1 MRKKNLK
8 CKNGNSSVKMRVTSE
23 MTKINHDAAGMDLG
37 SEEHWVCVPDDRAM
51 ENVRSF
57 GVYTSDFCELA
68 DFLHASGVKS
78 VAMESTGVYWIPLY
92 EFLDKR
98 GFEVVLVNARHLK
111 SVAGRPKTDKHDC
124 QWIQRLH
131 SYGLLQGSFRPA
143 DEICE
148 LRGFV
153 RHRAGLVEEA
163 TMHIHH
169 MQKALQQMN
178 LRLDKA
184 VSDISGKTGTS
195 IIERI
200 IAGERKPEV
209 LAELRDPRVA
219 ASKKEIAAALNGNY
233 RNEHLFALRQSYEA
247 LCFVHRQMAECD
259 DEIKKVLDGLDRK
272 VDANLAQLP
281 PPPSGSRRSNKNQSL
296 FDLRPALY
304 EIYGVDLT
312 QVDGFQSGTILNILA
327 ELGPELCKFPS
338 EKHFTSYLGLCPNRE
353 ISGGRLLK
361 NSTKKVQSRA
371 AKAFRLAAQTLKNS
385 KCYLGMFYRRIKA
398 RAGAPK
404 AITAT
409 ARKLSVIFYKMVKD
423 KAEYKPID
431 PSSFERKHRDRAVK
445 SLKNRAQAMGFEL
458 VPLAS

>member
-1 MRKKNLK
+1 MSKKNVK
-8 CKNGNSSVKMRVTSE
+8 RETGNSSGKMRVESE
-23 MTKINHDAAGMDLG
+23 MTKLNHDVAGMDLG
-37 SEEHWVCVPDDRAM
+37 SEEHWVCVPADRVE
-51 ENVRSF
+51 ENERCF
-57 GVYTSDFCELA
+57 GVYTCDFCELA
-68 DFLHASGVKS
+68 DFLRACGVKS

-92 EFLDKR
+92 EFLDKK

-111 SVAGRPKTDKHDC
+111 SVAGRPKTDIYDC

-131 SYGLLQGSFRPA
+131 SYGLLQGSFRPS
-143 DEICE
+143 DDICE
-148 LRGFV
+148 LRGLV

-184 VSDISGKTGTS
+184 VSDISGKTGTL

-200 IAGERKPEV
+200 IAGERNPKV
-209 LAELRDPRVA
+209 LAELRDPRVVA
-219 ASKKEIAAALNGNY
+219 NKKEIAAALDGNY
-233 RNEHLFALRQSYEA
+233 RNEHLFALKQSYEA
-247 LCFVHRQMAECD
+247 LCFVHRQMEECD
-259 DEIKKVLDGLDRK
+259 AEIKRVLDGLDRK
-272 VDANLAQLP
+272 VDANLAQLS
-281 PPPSGSRRSNKNQSL
+281 PSPKGSKRSNKNQSL

-312 QVDGFQSGTILNILA
+312 QVNGFQSGTILNILA
-327 ELGPELCKFPS
+327 ELGPELHKFPS
-338 EKHFTSYLGLCPNRE
+338 EKNFTSYLGLCPNRE

-385 KCYLGMFYRRIKA
+385 ECYLGKFYRRIKA

-409 ARKLSVIFYKMVKD
+409 ARKLAVIFYKMVKD
-423 KAEYKPID
+423 KVEYKPLD
-431 PSSFERKHRDRAVK
+431 PSSFERKHRERALK
-445 SLKNRAQAMGFEL
+445 SLKNRAKSMGFEII
-458 VPLAS
+458 PLAS

>member
-8 CKNGNSSVKMRVTSE
+8 VCNGKSSGKLRVTSE
-23 MTKINHDAAGMDLG
+23 MTKISHDVAGMDLG
-37 SEEHWVCVPDDRAM
+37 SEEHWVCVPDDRAV

-57 GVYTSDFCELA
+57 GVYTGDFAALA
-68 DFLHASGVKS
+68 DFLRSCHVKS
-78 VAMESTGVYWIPLY
+78 VAMESTGVYWIPLF
-92 EFLDKR
+92 EFLDKK

-111 SVAGRPKTDKHDC
+111 SVAGRPKTDIYDC

-131 SYGLLQGSFRPA
+131 SYGLLQGSFRPS

-148 LRGFV
+148 LRGLV

-163 TMHIHH
+163 SMYINH

-178 LRLDKA
+178 VRLDKA
-184 VSDISGKTGTS
+184 VSDISGKTGIT

-200 IAGERKPEV
+200 ISGERDPKV
-209 LAELRDPRVA
+209 LAELRDPRVV
-219 ASKKEIAAALNGNY
+219 ASKKEIAAALDGNY
-233 RNEHLFALRQSYEA
+233 RSEHLFALRQSYDA
-247 LCFVHRQMAECD
+247 LCFAHGQMAECD
-259 DEIKKVLDGLDRK
+259 AEIKRVLDGLDRK
-272 VDANLAQLP
+272 VDEALAALP
-281 PPPSGSRRSNKNQSL
+281 PPSRGSKRSNKNQPL

-312 QVDGFQSGTILNILA
+312 QVDGFQSGTVLNILA
-327 ELGPELCKFPS
+327 ELGPELCKFPT

-361 NSTKKVQSRA
+361 NSTRKVQSRA
-371 AKAFRLAAQTLKNS
+371 AKAFRIAAQTLKS
-385 KCYLGMFYRRIKA
+385 SECYLGKFYRRLKA

-409 ARKLSVIFYKMVKD
+409 ARKLSIIFYKMVKD
-423 KAEYKPID
+423 KVEYKPLD
-431 PSSFERKHRDRAVK
+431 PSSFERKHKDRALK
-445 SLKNRAQAMGFEL
+445 SLKNRAKSMGFEL
-458 VPLAS
+458 VPIAS

>member
-8 CKNGNSSVKMRVTSE
+8 CGNGNSSVKMRVTAE
-23 MTKINHDAAGMDLG
+23 MTRINHDVAGMDLG
-37 SEEHWVCVPDDRAM
+37 SGEHWVCVPDDRVDD
-51 ENVRSF
+51 NVRSF
-57 GVYTSDFCELA
+57 GVYTGDFEELA
-68 DFLHASGVKS
+68 NFLRACGVKS

-124 QWIQRLH
+124 MWIQRLH
-131 SYGLLQGSFRPA
+131 SYGLLQGSFRPSDA
-143 DEICE
+143 VCE

-163 TMHIHH
+163 SMYVQH

-184 VSDISGKTGTS
+184 VSDIAGKTGTL

-200 IAGERKPEV
+200 IAGERNPAV

-233 RNEHLFALRQSYEA
+233 RNEHLFALKQSYEA
-247 LCFVHRQMAECD
+247 MCFARRQMAECD
-259 DEIKKVLDGLDRK
+259 VEIKRVLDSLDRK
-272 VDANLAQLP
+272 TDTNPARLP
-281 PPPSGSRRSNKNQSL
+281 PPPRGSRRSNKNQSL
-296 FDLRPALY
+296 FDLRPVLY
-304 EIYGVDLT
+304 EICGVDLT
-312 QVDGFQSGTILNILA
+312 QVDGFQSGTVLNILA
-327 ELGPELCKFPS
+327 EIGPELHKFPS

-371 AKAFRLAAQTLKNS
+371 AKAFRMAAQTLKNS
-385 KCYLGMFYRRIKA
+385 DCYLGKFYRRIKA

-409 ARKLSVIFYKMVKD
+409 ARKLAVIFYKMVKD
-423 KAEYKPID
+423 KAEYKPLD
-431 PSSFERKHRDRAVK
+431 PSSFERKHRDRALK
-445 SLKNRAQAMGFEL
+445 SLKNRAKSMGFDL
-458 VPLAS
+458 VPAAA

>member
-8 CKNGNSSVKMRVTSE
+8 CGNGNSSGKMRVTSE
-23 MTKINHDAAGMDLG
+23 MTKINHDVAGIDLG
-37 SEEHWVCVPDDRAM
+37 SEEHWVCVPSDRTE
-51 ENVRSF
+51 ENVRRF
-57 GVYTSDFCELA
+57 GVYTGDFYELA
-68 DFLHASGVKS
+68 AFLRACGVKS

-92 EFLDKR
+92 EFLEKE

-111 SVAGRPKTDKHDC
+111 SVAGRPKTDIYDC

-131 SYGLLQGSFRPA
+131 SYGLLQGSFRPS

-148 LRGFV
+148 LRGLV
-153 RHRAGLVEEA
+153 RHRAGLVEESA
-163 TMHIHH
+163 MYVNH

-178 LRLDKA
+178 VRLDKA

-200 IAGERKPEV
+200 IAGERNPKV

-247 LCFVHRQMAECD
+247 LGFIHGQMAECD
-259 DEIKKVLDGLDRK
+259 TEIKKVLDGLDRK
-272 VDANLAQLP
+272 VDAESVAP
-281 PPPSGSRRSNKNQSL
+281 PPATRGSKRSDKNQHL

-312 QVDGFQSGTILNILA
+312 QVNGFQTGTVLNILA
-327 ELGPELCKFPS
+327 ELGPELCKFPT

-385 KCYLGMFYRRIKA
+385 ECYLGKFYRRIKS

-409 ARKLSVIFYKMVKD
+409 ARKLAVIFYKMVKD
-423 KAEYKPID
+423 KVEYKPLD
-431 PSSFERKHRDRAVK
+431 PSSFERKHRDRALK
-445 SLKNRAQAMGFEL
+445 SLKNRAKSMGFEL